1 MSRQFQGGRVAV
13 RWVGLQVSSLITR
26 TVYTQSINTLEF
38 TTRYKVPRAMVWRK
52 EGLQYSCNT
61 AASRL
66 LHAAPS
72 QSYILCILIRI
83 SLDSARRMVWGKHPR
98 PPLPAQFFR
107 QKYPRYPQPQH
118 YLRCGDKSMYGPGAL
133 GPPFTK
139 L

>member
-66 LHAAPS
+66 LLVAPS
-72 QSYILCILIRI
+72 QSYP
-83 SLDSARRMVWGKHPR
+83 V
-98 PPLPAQFFR
+98 
-107 QKYPRYPQPQH
+107 YPYP
-118 YLRCGDKSMYGPGAL
+118 DKSRLGAKN
-133 GPPFTK
+133 GVGETPTPPASRAILQAKVSSISSATALFAMR
-139 L
+139 